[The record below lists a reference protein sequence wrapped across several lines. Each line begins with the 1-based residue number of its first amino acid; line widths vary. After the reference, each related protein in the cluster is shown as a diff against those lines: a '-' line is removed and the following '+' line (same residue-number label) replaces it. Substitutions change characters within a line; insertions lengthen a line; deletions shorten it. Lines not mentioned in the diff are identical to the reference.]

1 MAEPFFFCGT
11 TTGDIIGINMRTRFF
26 QVQGPKKELF
36 SLGVTA
42 LALLKSGDFLVGAG
56 DGEVA
61 LVKFFKKPDKKEV
74 MFEKKRYIYI
84 LMSFYDLLSMLIS
97 LLIKVM

>member
-11 TTGDIIGINMRTRFF
+11 TTGDIIGINMRTRLF

-36 SLGVTA
+36 SKGVTS

-61 LVKFFKKPDKKEV
+61 LAKFYKKQDKGEV
-74 MFEKKRYIYI
+74 LFEKKR
-84 LMSFYDLLSMLIS
+84 
-97 LLIKVM
+97 

>member
-1 MAEPFFFCGT
+1 MLF
-11 TTGDIIGINMRTRFF
+11 RHFF

-61 LVKFFKKPDKKEV
+61 LVKFFKKQ
-74 MFEKKRYIYI
+74 
-84 LMSFYDLLSMLIS
+84 
-97 LLIKVM
+97 

>member
-61 LVKFFKKPDKKEV
+61 LVKFFSKNNLTC
-74 MFEKKRYIYI
+74 YY
-84 LMSFYDLLSMLIS
+84 
-97 LLIKVM
+97 